1 MNLEQLAFAPVALP
15 LLGAALV
22 LCTKAFVKGKL
33 ATALEY
39 FAILVGLLLPLGA
52 LTVLGKTVLLGN
64 SIEGTI
70 GYWKAG
76 IAIAYRFDSLSF
88 LLELLSF
95 TIALAAWIF
104 AQGAGPKKN
113 SFAPILLIQVAA
125 LGATM
130 MTYDLFNLFVCLEV
144 LGVTSYV
151 LIVTSQKDGA
161 AFASFSYLMVSATAM
176 VFFLLGTFGLYR
188 LTGNLSYGGIAA
200 NLQNLGEK
208 GELVYI
214 ISLTFIIL
222 AIGIRVAI
230 MPLSLW
236 LCDAHSM
243 APHAV
248 SALLSGVLLKVPL
261 FALTRLL
268 VLFPK
273 GNDAGLLLAYAG
285 SLSALF
291 GVLAALSQ
299 KDAKR
304 LLAYHS
310 ISQIGYVVS
319 AWGMALFAGL
329 ETQEG
334 KTLLASSLLYAIYHG
349 LFKAL
354 LFLSVGTT
362 TDYVHERN
370 VYNIRNANSYLRKS
384 GEKIPLTMICFLIGA
399 FSIAAIPPFNGY
411 FSKTLVTYSLKG
423 TFHYYVLTGAGVG
436 TVASFIKLSRI
447 FWPQKTLQGKEEP
460 KEKPFP
466 KAIHLSLVLL
476 ALCCI
481 AGGIFAPEAYSL
493 TLQALGGKAKSFAFY
508 STGNLL
514 KTLYTTL
521 GGLALFL
528 VVSTKA
534 GKKTLALLRSLP
546 HSFQDHFF
554 GFAVAALALGSYL
567 YLG

>member
-1 MNLEQLAFAPVALP
+1 ML
-15 LLGAALV
+15 
-22 LCTKAFVKGKL
+22 
-33 ATALEY
+33 
-39 FAILVGLLLPLGA
+39 
-52 LTVLGKTVLLGN
+52 
-64 SIEGTI
+64 
-70 GYWKAG
+70 
-76 IAIAYRFDSLSF
+76 
-88 LLELLSF
+88 
-95 TIALAAWIF
+95 
-104 AQGAGPKKN
+104 
-113 SFAPILLIQVAA
+113 
-125 LGATM
+125 
-130 MTYDLFNLFVCLEV
+130 TYDLFNLFVCLEV

-200 NLQNLGEK
+200 NLQDLGEK

-222 AIGIRVAI
+222 AIAIRVAI

-273 GNDAGLLLAYAG
+273 GSDTGLLLAYAG

-334 KTLLASSLLYAIYHG
+334 KTLLAASLLYAIYHG

-362 TDYVHERN
+362 TDYVHDRN
-370 VYNIRNANSYLRKS
+370 VYNIRNANSYLRTS

-423 TFHYYVLTGAGVG
+423 TFHYYVLTSAGVG
-436 TVASFIKLSRI
+436 TVASFIKLSRM
-447 FWPQKTLQGKEEP
+447 FWPQENKQGEVEQKGKNLVET
-460 KEKPFP
+460 PFP

-481 AGGIFAPEAYSL
+481 AGGIYAPKAYSL
-493 TLQALGGKAKSFAFY
+493 TLQALGGKAKSFSFY

-514 KTLYTTL
+514 KTLYTSL

-554 GFAVAALALGSYL
+554 GFAVAAMALISYL